1 MASREKEDLSYKGGK
16 LWEALKSDPVDH
28 KVLRELLRDGAP
40 ANFREPDSEVRKGR
54 KYVFYNLGFVMELV
68 FSIWKINRTTTTL

>member
-1 MASREKEDLSYKGGK
+1 MASREEKDLSYKGGK

-40 ANFREPDSEVRKGR
+40 ANFREPNSKVRKSR
-54 KYVFYNLGFVMELV
+54 KYVFYNFGLSRNLSLIFR
-68 FSIWKINRTTTTL
+68 K